1 MVRWLLGAVGLP
13 ARPVITRLAGEGT
26 SGLGTG
32 AAMSSA
38 PTGDPARSLPLHHL
52 ALGTTEVEG
61 LARFYREVFGLEETA
76 RQLDAKGGL
85 RSIWLDLGGAL
96 LMIERCGDPPRRVEL
111 GRGSHSADRTRNR
124 HAPRGAGL
132 GPPR

>member
-1 MVRWLLGAVGLP
+1 
-13 ARPVITRLAGEGT
+13 
-26 SGLGTG
+26 
-32 AAMSSA
+32 MSSA

-76 RQLDAKGGL
+76 RQLDAQGGL

-96 LMIERCGDPPRRVEL
+96 LMIERCGDPPRRVEGIGSGL
-111 GRGSHSADRTRNR
+111 FLMAFRVTPPERARLERELEARGQPIEGRTAFTSYARDPDGNRLAISH
-124 HAPRGAGL
+124 HPE
-132 GPPR
+132 P